1 MSNIDITLYN
11 SKLRRYP
18 DYQILGEAKMFYY
31 LWGDS
36 KIIKIK
42 PDGYVDIIFESK
54 ELFAGVSFSIVNK
67 FPQIEIA
74 FKDKKVVLD
83 YQSLIRLM
91 IDD

>member
-1 MSNIDITLYN
+1 
-11 SKLRRYP
+11 
-18 DYQILGEAKMFYY
+18 MFYY

-36 KIIKIK
+36 KIIKMTI
-42 PDGYVDIIFESK
+42 DGKIEIIFESK
-54 ELFAGVSFSIVNK
+54 EVFAGVSFSIVNK

-83 YQSLIRLM
+83 YQSSIRLM